1 MDYKTFNGLP
11 LFNATINAGDDT
23 GVYCVSFV
31 TDPATEINFLA
42 FEKQKKLVKY
52 SIQDNKE
59 HIVAG
64 VIMVADTPIFR
75 IDKDGFEYYIVYS
88 KETLKYMA
96 EKMLAQGFTSSVN
109 IEHKANSYVDGVNLQ
124 QIYIIDKEKGLCP
137 EYFQDVPDG
146 SLIGVYKIHNPEVWE
161 MVEKGEVVSFS
172 LEGWFEMLPVI
183 ANKNKKDNKMS
194 KITKFVRNLMKF
206 GQLET
211 DKGTIYFAED
221 EIAEGVEVFVDGE
234 DEKVVAEDGEYTL
247 EDERVVVV
255 KEGKVAEIREKEV
268 EEEKPVEEP
277 VEVEVE
283 AEDETEV
290 VVEEPTEPEPEERD
304 VNAERIDALEK
315 EVADLKAEIENIKAE
330 LAKIVSTPVVE
341 PIEEVFEKAREKAD
355 LSGLPKGTKKLI
367 DKLSKM
373 KK

>member
-234 DEKVVAEDGEYTL
+234 NEKVVAEDGEYTL

-283 AEDETEV
+283 AEEETEV
-290 VVEEPTEPEPEERD
+290 VVEEPAEPEPEERD

-315 EVADLKAEIENIKAE
+315 EVADLKGEIENIKAE

-341 PIEEVFEKAREKAD
+341 PIEEVFEKARGKAD
-355 LSGLPKGTKKLI
+355 LSGLPKETMKAI
-367 DKLSKM
+367 ERLSKL